1 MTAIGWLQIIA
12 YFLVLILLVKPLG
25 GYMARVFE
33 GKRTFM
39 SPVLEPIERFF
50 YRLAGVHPET
60 EMNWKI
66 YAFAMLLFSVIGV
79 MFLYLLQRLQGL
91 LPLNPQRLVTVSPD
105 LALNTAVSFVTNT
118 NWQNY
123 GGEATMSY
131 LTQMMGMTVQNF
143 MSAAVGIAIAIAF
156 IRGFVRHNA
165 RTLGNFWVDMTRAI
179 LYVLL
184 PLSIIVSMV
193 LVWQGDPQTF
203 SPTVNA
209 TLTQPITDSN
219 GNAIT
224 NQMIAV
230 GPVASQ
236 IAIKHLGTNGGG
248 FFNAN
253 AAHPFESPTPFSNFI
268 LMLSEVV
275 IAVSLTYTFGKMV
288 GDTKQGWMLLTV
300 MVVFLVIFTGVSY
313 AAEAAGNP
321 HIAALGVDQVA
332 SNTNPG
338 GNMEGKEVRFGIS
351 PSALFETVTTGTST
365 GAVNSM
371 HDSFT
376 PLGGMVALIM
386 MMLGEVA
393 PGGVGSGLYGIL
405 IFVIVAVF
413 VAGLMVGRT
422 PEYLGKK
429 IESFEI
435 KMSSL
440 LILIM
445 PLTVLGLT
453 AVAVLVKPGQSAVLN
468 PGPHG
473 FSEILYA
480 FTSQTNNNGSAFAG
494 LSGNSVFYN
503 LTGSLA
509 LLIGR
514 FWLAVPT
521 LALAGSLAAKKKV
534 PAGAGTLSTT
544 SVLFIVWVIGVIVL
558 VGALNFVPALGLG
571 PIIEHLLMAGR

>member
-1 MTAIGWLQIIA
+1 MTIIGWLQIIA
-12 YFLVLILLVKPLG
+12 YFVLLILLVKPLG

-39 SPVLEPIERFF
+39 SPVLAPIERFF
-50 YRLAGVHPET
+50 YRLAGINPEG
-60 EMNWKI
+60 EMDWKV
-66 YAFAMLLFSVIGV
+66 YAFAMLLFSVIGIV
-79 MFLYLLQRLQGL
+79 FLYLLQRLQGIF
-91 LPLNPQRLVTVSPD
+91 PLNPQKMANVSPD
-105 LALNTAVSFVTNT
+105 LSLNTAVSFVTNT

-123 GGEATMSY
+123 GGESSLSY
-131 LTQMMGMTVQNF
+131 LTQMVGLTVQNF

-165 RTLGNFWVDMTRAI
+165 RTLGNFWADMTRAT
-179 LYVLL
+179 LYVLI
-184 PLSIIVSMV
+184 PLSIILSLV

-203 SPTVNA
+203 RPTVNA
-209 TLTQPITDSN
+209 TLTQPIMDSN

-224 NQMIAV
+224 SQEIAV

-253 AAHPFESPTPFSNFI
+253 AAHPFENPTPLSNFI
-268 LMLSEVV
+268 LMLSELV
-275 IAVSLTYTFGKMV
+275 IATSLTYTFGKMV

-300 MVVFLVIFTGVSY
+300 MVIFLVVFTGASY
-313 AAEAAGNP
+313 AAEATGNP
-321 HIAALGVDQVA
+321 KIAALGVDQLA

-338 GNMEGKEVRFGIS
+338 GNMEGKEVRFGIA
-351 PSALFETVTTGTST
+351 PSSLFETVTTGTST

-468 PGPHG
+468 PGAHG

-480 FTSQTNNNGSAFAG
+480 FASQTNNNGSAFAG
-494 LSGNSVFYN
+494 LNGNSVFFN

-509 LLIGR
+509 MLIGR
-514 FWLAVPT
+514 FWLAIPT

-544 SVLFIVWVIGVIVL
+544 SVLFIIWVIGVIVL

-571 PIIEHLLMAGR
+571 PIIEHLLMAGA